1 VVARVAGTHALL
13 YRLGFQLGAALAVAG
28 ALWLLWRAT
37 ESTRSVALL
46 ALHPVV
52 AVTIVN
58 GGHNDAFVGLSVL
71 AAVLFARQK
80 RHLASGSAL
89 ALGALVKLPA
99 VLALLPLC
107 AWVWRRRGARAALE
121 TAAPIAV
128 LSLLPLAMIPGAF
141 HSVAT
146 ADAGIVSRSSVWN
159 VALQLRRSL
168 APAWGGSLFT
178 PAITK
183 SAIAA
188 VVTIGAVAAW
198 RAVRV
203 RSRLDRGVTIATA
216 SWLFAGAYA
225 LPWYA
230 GWSLPVA
237 ALQPTSALTSVIAL
251 QAGFLGASQ
260 MIRRGVLPEHPM
272 LAVAVHFV
280 FPVLGLLAFSFAALG
295 RRTRAGLV
303 AWGRAGYRGAAP
315 GADATRLDSA

>member
-1 VVARVAGTHALL
+1 L

-37 ESTRSVALL
+37 GSVALL

-58 GGHNDAFVGLSVL
+58 SGHNDAFVGL
-71 AAVLFARQK
+71 AVLGAVLLARAK
-80 RHLASGSAL
+80 RHLASGTVL

-107 AWVWRRRGARAALE
+107 AWVWWRRGARAAFE
-121 TAAPIAV
+121 AAAPVAL
-128 LSLLPLAMIPGAF
+128 LSLLPIALIPGAF
-141 HSVAT
+141 HSIAT

-159 VALQLRRSL
+159 VALRIRRWL
-168 APAWGGSLFT
+168 EPHWGGSTFT

-183 SAIAA
+183 LALAA
-188 VVTIGAVAAW
+188 VATFAAVAAW
-198 RAVRV
+198 RAVRS

-237 ALQPTSALTSVIAL
+237 ALQPSSALTGVIAL

-260 MIRRGVLPEHPM
+260 LIRPGGLAAHPM
-272 LAVAVHFV
+272 LAISVHFV

-295 RRTRAGLV
+295 RHTRAGLV
-303 AWGRAGYRGAAP
+303 DWGRAGYRGAAAR
-315 GADATRLDSA
+315 ADEPRLGGV